1 MNELSKCLNYTHYN
15 ESIIQIVPAVARI
28 GNVKYKNIGFFCANV
43 TQNSIFS
50 AACQQSSTPLHN
62 VICFLNV

>member
-1 MNELSKCLNYTHYN
+1 MNELSKCLNYMHYN

-50 AACQQSSTPLHN
+50 AACQQSSTPLYN
-62 VICFLNV
+62 VIRFLNV